1 MASPAR
7 GSAAGMTK
15 QASTAAHAAP
25 AATYARNPR
34 VLLLLRRPYK
44 PAAAAI
50 SNPTQTNKKPKKK
63 KKHSTTPAPRRRRRK
78 MRGRR
83 GEERS
88 GSERVRGEMACA
100 RVRVRVA
107 VYIGREEGKRKGRGI
122 VGDAMRMRSARRGRG
137 GEGRKKREGKA
148 YSVRNRLPP
157 STVVWLVGRDS
168 PK

>member
-1 MASPAR
+1 
-7 GSAAGMTK
+7 
-15 QASTAAHAAP
+15 
-25 AATYARNPR
+25 
-34 VLLLLRRPYK
+34 
-44 PAAAAI
+44 
-50 SNPTQTNKKPKKK
+50 
-63 KKHSTTPAPRRRRRK
+63 

-137 GEGRKKREGKA
+137 GEEEEGGKGVFD
-148 YSVRNRLPP
+148 SESP
-157 STVVWLVGRDS
+157 SSLHRGLAGW
-168 PK
+168 P